1 MEKIFYLA
9 QIFGNLHTVGV
20 VIFIISMFALV
31 FAFVFWACTA
41 DNDSEEEEHH
51 AAWKVITL
59 SLYPLLISLLV
70 MTFVPKEKT
79 YLLMVGG
86 RTVDHAIQSNPEIK
100 ELPGK
105 TLHLLNEYIEAETIK
120 IQRDNGTQ
128 KVSEGTKEEKSN
140 EVK

>member
-9 QIFGNLHTVGV
+9 QIFGNLHAVGAA
-20 VIFIISMFALV
+20 IFIISMIILV
-31 FAFVFWACTA
+31 LAFMVWSCTA
-41 DNDSEEEEHH
+41 DIDSEEEEHH
-51 AAWKVITL
+51 AAWKVMTL
-59 SLYPLLISLLV
+59 SIYPLLISLLV

-120 IQRDNGTQ
+120 IQRNNGTQ

-140 EVK
+140 EAK